1 MTTKAIAYL
10 RTSSATNVGGD
21 SDKRQRD
28 AIQRYAKANGIE
40 LVDEYYDA
48 AVSGADAVQDR
59 PGFGRML
66 DRIEGNGVRLILV
79 EDASRFARDL
89 LVQEAGLAMLVARG
103 VRVLTASGDD
113 MTATDDPMRKMLRQI
128 VGAVMEA
135 EKARLVAKLKAA
147 RDRKSQELGYTV
159 NSRHHKSGAVQTLQG
174 DAERAPRLVAGAVG
188 RGPGAARC
196 GDIERQASP
205 ANAGV
210 SVAGADG
217 GLITGSTCASDGP
230 VIARWPGF
238 FLSLRLVRYQII
250 GIQIIQHRING

>member
-28 AIQRYAKANGIE
+28 AIQRYARANGVE

-59 PGFGRML
+59 PGFSKML

-79 EDASRFARDL
+79 EDQSRFARDL
-89 LVQEAGLAMLVARG
+89 LVQEAGLAMLVSRG
-103 VRVLTASGDD
+103 VQVLTANGDD

-147 RDRKSQELGYTV
+147 RDRRSQELGYTV
-159 NSRHHKSGAVQTLQG
+159 NSRHHKNGTVAALRELREEHPDWTQDELAEGLEQRGFRNSAGKRLAQVQVS
-174 DAERAPRLVAGAVG
+174 RLLRQMEQNAAG
-188 RGPGAARC
+188 
-196 GDIERQASP
+196 
-205 ANAGV
+205 
-210 SVAGADG
+210 
-217 GLITGSTCASDGP
+217 SD
-230 VIARWPGF
+230 
-238 FLSLRLVRYQII
+238 
-250 GIQIIQHRING
+250 

>member
-28 AIQRYAKANGIE
+28 AIQRYAKANGIDV
-40 LVDEYYDA
+40 VDEYYDA

-103 VRVLTASGDD
+103 VRVLTASCDD

-147 RDRKSQELGYTV
+147 RDRKSAELGYTV
-159 NSRHHKSGAVQTLQG
+159 NSRHHKSGAVQTLQELRKEHP
-174 DAERAPRLVAGAVG
+174 DWSQEQLAEGLEQRGITTSSGKRL
-188 RGPGAARC
+188 
-196 GDIERQASP
+196 RQTQ
-205 ANAGV
+205 V
-210 SVAGADG
+210 SRLLAQMAD
-217 GLITGSTCASDGP
+217 
-230 VIARWPGF
+230 
-238 FLSLRLVRYQII
+238 
-250 GIQIIQHRING
+250 

>member
-28 AIQRYAKANGIE
+28 AIQWHAKANGIDV
-40 LVDEYYDA
+40 VDEYYDA

-59 PGFGRML
+59 PGFSKML

-135 EKARLVAKLKAA
+135 EKARLVAKLKVA
-147 RDRKSQELGYTV
+147 RDRKSAELGFTV
-159 NSRHHKSGAVQTLQG
+159 NSRHHKSGAVAVLKELRTAHPDWSQDMLAEALEQHGVVTSSGKRLRQTQVS
-174 DAERAPRLVAGAVG
+174 RLLSQ
-188 RGPGAARC
+188 
-196 GDIERQASP
+196 IEQEA
-205 ANAGV
+205 
-210 SVAGADG
+210 AGAD
-217 GLITGSTCASDGP
+217 
-230 VIARWPGF
+230 
-238 FLSLRLVRYQII
+238 
-250 GIQIIQHRING
+250 